1 MSKNWLGTPSSE
13 GLQVLTLL
21 HEIIQSMLDS
31 SEGGEMLLKWFMVM
45 YWLATLENTRGSEL
59 STPPFLSLARCMVC
73 MEWAEAHFLHS
84 RKCHEASE
92 DHCLAYCRIIGE
104 P

>member
-1 MSKNWLGTPSSE
+1 
-13 GLQVLTLL
+13 
-21 HEIIQSMLDS
+21 
-31 SEGGEMLLKWFMVM
+31 MLLKWFMVM

-59 STPPFLSLARCMVC
+59 STPPFVSLARCMVC